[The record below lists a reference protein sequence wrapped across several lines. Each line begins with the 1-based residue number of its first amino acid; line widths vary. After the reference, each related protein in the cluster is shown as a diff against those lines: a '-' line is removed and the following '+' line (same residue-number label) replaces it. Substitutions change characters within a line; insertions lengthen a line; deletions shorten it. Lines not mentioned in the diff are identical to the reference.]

1 MNREDM
7 RLATFVNWP
16 AGNLVS
22 PLQMV
27 TAGLYYTGEGD
38 QVKCFSCN
46 GRIMYWESG
55 DIPMQEHRR
64 HFPQCRFVNNPL
76 NTDNVGFTFGDAVSV
91 PVSAAV
97 RGGGNEIQQDSV
109 STARNQDQMD
119 SAEVFDGHSEVD
131 SLVYRNNVDA
141 VPHIQNQSSTHPSVF
156 SPDRMSNKENRIQ
169 SLRHWPLKRNIN
181 INRVAEHGIYYTGES
196 DKLKCVHCNGSMINW
211 DDGDDPIQE
220 HDKHFSD
227 RCNRSKTQT
236 QDTNSRT
243 YDALNIITER
253 PKHSQYATEDARL
266 QTFRGWKLEK
276 VQSKA
281 ILASAGFYYTGKQSI
296 RIGFCFYN
304 PVLLTKATLCDILT
318 NNSF

>member
-1 MNREDM
+1 M

-16 AGNLVS
+16 AGNPVS

-27 TAGLYYTGEGD
+27 SAGLYYTGEGD

-76 NTDNVGFTFGDAVSV
+76 NTDNVQFNFGDTL
-91 PVSAAV
+91 SASASAGV
-97 RGGGNEIQQDSV
+97 RGGRNRIQEYSV
-109 STARNQDQMD
+109 STAKTTNQNQMD
-119 SAEVFDGHSEVD
+119 SAQVFDGRRDVD
-131 SLVYRNNVDA
+131 SLVSRNDVND
-141 VPHIQNQSSTHPSVF
+141 VPQIQYQSFPNQSVF
-156 SPDRMSNKENRIQ
+156 SPERMSNKEYRKQ
-169 SLRHWPLKRNIN
+169 SLKHWPLKRNIN
-181 INRVAEHGIYYTGES
+181 INRVAEYGIYYTGES
-196 DKLKCVHCNGSMINW
+196 DKLKCVHCNGSIINW

-227 RCNRSKTQT
+227 HCKRPKE
-236 QDTNSRT
+236 TNSRT

-266 QTFRGWKLEK
+266 QTFRGWQLEQ
-276 VQSKA
+276 VQSKN
-281 ILASAGFYYTGKQSI
+281 ILASAGFYYTGIQSI
-296 RIGFCFYN
+296 RISFCFYN
-304 PVLLTKATLCDILT
+304 LFLLTKATLCDILSK
-318 NNSF
+318 NSF